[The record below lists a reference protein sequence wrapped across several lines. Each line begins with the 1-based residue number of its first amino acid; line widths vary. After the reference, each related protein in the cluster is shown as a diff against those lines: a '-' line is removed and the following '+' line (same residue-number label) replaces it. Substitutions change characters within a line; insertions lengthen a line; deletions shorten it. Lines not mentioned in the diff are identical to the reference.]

1 MWTAEQKIRMS
12 SPKGQ
17 GAAVVQFLVDAGRQ
31 GILIVIAA
39 AFICIVSVVVELV
52 ILPMAQAARDVP

>member
-1 MWTAEQKIRMS
+1 MG
-12 SPKGQ
+12 SPKSQ

-39 AFICIVSVVVELV
+39 AFIRIVSVVVELV